1 MCHLIL
7 LFHGIFYISSLL
19 AAPTVDLELNLQ
31 SKTHANIEEALEDVA
46 NRAVNLFK
54 SKIGVVQFLG
64 QTSANVAAEGIIQGV
79 PYGI

>member
-31 SKTHANIEEALEDVA
+31 SKTHANIEEALEEVAKSAMDV
-46 NRAVNLFK
+46 VK

-64 QTSANVAAEGIIQGV
+64 QTSANVAAEGIV
-79 PYGI
+79 